1 MCGRYVSPDDAA
13 IERAFDLP
21 AAGRGIHAHYN
32 VAPSERAPVI
42 RLRDGALRLEQ
53 LRFGLVPFFAKG
65 QPGRY
70 ATFNARVETL
80 ETSAS
85 FRGPW
90 RRAQRC
96 LVPAQ
101 GFYEWHL
108 NANGS
113 KQPYYVEL
121 TDQPIFAFAGLWDR
135 SVADDGSALESFT
148 IITMSANALLSRIHN
163 ARRRMPAVLARDALR
178 TWLEGSAAAARAV
191 LAPYPDGSM
200 RAYPVSA
207 RVNSPWN
214 DDPALIAP
222 LPEAIP

>member
-21 AAGRGIHAHYN
+21 RSGRSIHAHYN
-32 VAPSERAPVI
+32 LAPSEHAPVI
-42 RLRDGALRLEQ
+42 RLLDGAPRLEE

-96 LVPAQ
+96 LVPAR
-101 GFYEWHL
+101 GFYEWHV
-108 NANGS
+108 NPDGT
-113 KQPYYVEL
+113 KQPFYVHL
-121 TDQPIFAFAGLWDR
+121 ADRPIFAFAGLWDR

-163 ARRRMPAVLARDALR
+163 ARRRMPAILAREDER
-178 TWLEGSAAAARAV
+178 TWLEGSAAAAHAV
-191 LAPYPDGSM
+191 LVPYPDAAM
-200 RAYPVSA
+200 RAHRVSA
-207 RVNSPWN
+207 RVNSARN

-222 LPEAIP
+222 LPAENP

>member
-1 MCGRYVSPDDAA
+1 MCGRYVSPDEAA
-13 IERAFDLP
+13 IERAFGLP
-21 AAGRGIHAHYN
+21 RAGRGLAAHYN
-32 VAPSERAPVI
+32 LAPSERAPVI
-42 RLRDGALRLEQ
+42 RWIDGGAQLDE

-96 LVPAQ
+96 LVPAL

-108 NANGS
+108 NPDGS
-113 KQPYYVEL
+113 KQPYYVAL
-121 TDQPIFAFAGLWDR
+121 TDRPVFAFAGLWDR
-135 SVADDGSALESFT
+135 SVADDGTALESFT

-163 ARRRMPAVLARDALR
+163 AKRRMPAILTREAERVWLAG
-178 TWLEGSAAAARAV
+178 TAAAAQAV
-191 LAPYPDGSM
+191 LAPYPDAAM
-200 RAYPVSA
+200 RAQRVSA
-207 RVNSPWN
+207 RVNSARN